1 MRKKWLGKHYKL
13 IRRSTELLEY
23 QGSSHSRYHK
33 AIDQSNNR
41 EEKDEGTVHTDC
53 TLMMMLFDISH

>member
-1 MRKKWLGKHYKL
+1 MVREALEIDQEKYVLF
-13 IRRSTELLEY
+13 EY
-23 QGSSHSRYHK
+23 QGSSHSRYHR

-53 TLMMMLFDISH
+53 TLMMMLFDLSH